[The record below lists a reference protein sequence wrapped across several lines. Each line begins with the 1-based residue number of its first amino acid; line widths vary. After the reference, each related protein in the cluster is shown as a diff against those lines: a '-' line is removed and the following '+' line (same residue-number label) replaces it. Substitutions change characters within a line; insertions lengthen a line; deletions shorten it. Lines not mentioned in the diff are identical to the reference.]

1 MLDTA
6 QTQANWQRA
15 RLALGV
21 LALDPAG
28 VGGLWLRA
36 RSGPVR
42 DRFMQE
48 VRRILPDAR
57 RIHPNIEDEALLGG
71 LNLTATLSTGRVVTS
86 EGLLSANA
94 PLVLTMAERCPPRLA
109 AHLGATLD
117 QGGPGLLALDE
128 GVDEEAPPEALTE
141 RLGLFISLD
150 GLTQGDLLGP
160 EDPLDLDTAR
170 DRLPKL
176 TCTAE
181 QVDTLV
187 IMAAKLGI
195 DSLRAPLFALS
206 AARSIAALL
215 GNNSVTSADLGLAAE
230 LTFAHRAVFQP
241 ESAEEAPAPP
251 DAPNPE
257 PGSEAESDTSHDLPD
272 EILLEAVKASL
283 PPDVLAQLADARRIR
298 ARPTGTGA
306 GARHRGN
313 RRGRPVQSRPGRP
326 GSDARVDLIAT
337 LRAAAPWQTIRKQS
351 ALIERAVHIRKDDIR
366 LRRYETRSDRLLIFT
381 VDASGSAAMARLAEA
396 KGAIEILLGEAY
408 ARRDHVALVAFRGE
422 GAELLLSP
430 TRSLVQTKRRLQAL
444 PGGGGT
450 PLAAGLKL
458 ALETAHTASA
468 RGMTPTVVLLT
479 DGRANIALDGTANR
493 GQASS
498 EADEMARLIDAA
510 GVSALV
516 IDTALRPQPALNAL
530 SQTLSAPYIA
540 LPRADAHRL
549 SDAVRAATDG

>member
-1 MLDTA
+1 
-6 QTQANWQRA
+6 
-15 RLALGV
+15 
-21 LALDPAG
+21 
-28 VGGLWLRA
+28 
-36 RSGPVR
+36 
-42 DRFMQE
+42 
-48 VRRILPDAR
+48 
-57 RIHPNIEDEALLGG
+57 
-71 LNLTATLSTGRVVTS
+71 
-86 EGLLSANA
+86 
-94 PLVLTMAERCPPRLA
+94 
-109 AHLGATLD
+109 
-117 QGGPGLLALDE
+117 
-128 GVDEEAPPEALTE
+128 LTE
-141 RLGLFISLD
+141 RLGLFLSLHD
-150 GLTQGDLLGP
+150 LAHGDLLGP
-160 EDPLDLDTAR
+160 DDPLDLDTAR

-181 QVDTLV
+181 QADTLV

-215 GNNSVTSADLGLAAE
+215 GNNSVTSYDLSLAAE

-251 DAPNPE
+251 DAPKPE
-257 PGSEAESDTSHDLPD
+257 PGSEAESDTSQNLPD

-283 PPDVLAQLADARRIR
+283 PPDVLAQLADARRTR
-298 ARPTGTGA
+298 TKPTGSGS

-351 ALIERAVHIRKDDIR
+351 ALIERTVHIRKDDIR